1 MAGCIFMLLRSV
13 LQSPLKNSLAGP
25 MLSTMPKGAYNEG
38 NDGFGKAVYKGQ
50 ECSNLINVTNG
61 MMQMNPKPV

>member
-13 LQSPLKNSLAGP
+13 LQSPLKNILEGL
-25 MLSTMPKGAYNEG
+25 MLSKRPKGAYNEV
-38 NDGFGKAVYKGQ
+38 NDGVVIAVYTGQ
-50 ECSNLINVTNG
+50 DCSNLVIVTRG